1 MGIGSLTKWS
11 RSIVARMMIPVVLM
25 LLLVCLLGLIGVGTR
40 SRLHRAY
47 GDLSRTEQV
56 RNDLTEVRSL
66 SRSLQRDALNFL
78 IESDPAELRVLHGK
92 FSGRFHDMRLRLQ
105 TLSVSPDFT
114 RAPEARRYMQ
124 TQYVVLDR
132 LAAVAMA
139 VRRGA
144 AREALQTFRNAV
156 RPNEREASK
165 IADRLIADQDAAV
178 ARLTL
183 RTRTVEQ
190 EEFVINLVASISL
203 FLAAAIAAFLI
214 ARRSIVR
221 PLTDIEHEMTRVAR
235 GETDGGTPHVDR
247 QDELG
252 RMARA
257 IDVFRT
263 SISDRERLRAEQE
276 RRRADDMAAEAR
288 ARETRR
294 ADEARDAARS
304 QAIAAAARSFEAQ
317 IAEVLERLRSAAGD
331 LSTTSVELAG
341 HSRSAITVITDV
353 EAAVTRAAGGAAD
366 IATATHQF
374 MTAIQHASV
383 GTRRSAVLS
392 AQAAEQSA
400 AVADRMA
407 RVRAHALTIGTVA
420 ELIAGIAKQTNLLSL
435 NATIEAARAGDVGV
449 GFAVVAGEIK
459 ALAGRTARATDEVAG
474 QIAELQ
480 AAAHDA
486 ADSLAAIAAMIAEM
500 ADSSDTL
507 AGSIDEQIA
516 SGQVIDRNIAGAARD
531 LDVVDQSV
539 AGVAS
544 AAAGVDRLAT
554 GVKRDASALET
565 SAAEIDRA
573 LSAFFAALH
582 LADGAVAS

>member
-1 MGIGSLTKWS
+1 MDIGSLTKWS

-25 LLLVCLLGLIGVGTR
+25 LVLVCLLGLVGIGTR
-40 SRLHRAY
+40 SRLHRSYA
-47 GDLSRTEQV
+47 DLARTELV

-78 IESDPAELRVLHGK
+78 IEADAAELRVLHGK
-92 FSGRFHDMRLRLQ
+92 FTGRSHDMRARLRMLAA
-105 TLSVSPDFT
+105 SPDFAH
-114 RAPEARRYMQ
+114 APEARRYMQ
-124 TQYVVLDR
+124 TQYRVLDR
-132 LAAVAMA
+132 LAAVARE

-144 AREALQTFRNAV
+144 PRQALQTFRTDV
-156 RPNEREASK
+156 RPNEREAST
-165 IADRLIADQDAAV
+165 IADRLIAAQDAAV
-178 ARLTL
+178 ARLTR
-183 RTRTVEQ
+183 RTQAVEH
-190 EEFVINLVASISL
+190 EELVINLVASLSL
-203 FLAAAIAAFLI
+203 FLAAAIATFLI
-214 ARRSIVR
+214 ARRWVVR
-221 PLTDIEHEMTRVAR
+221 PLTDIEHEMARVAR

-257 IDVFRT
+257 IDVFRS
-263 SISDRERLRAEQE
+263 SIADRERLRGDQE
-276 RRRADDMAAEAR
+276 RRRAADMAAEAHQH
-288 ARETRR
+288 ELRR
-294 ADEARDAARS
+294 AGEARDAARS
-304 QAIAAAARSFEAQ
+304 EAIAAAARSFEAQ
-317 IAEVLERLRSAAGD
+317 IAEVLSRLRSAAGD
-331 LSTTSVELAG
+331 LSATSVELAG
-341 HSRSAITVITDV
+341 HSRSAITVIADV

-374 MTAIQHASV
+374 MTAIQQASV

-435 NATIEAARAGDVGV
+435 NATIEAARAGEVGV

-480 AAAHDA
+480 SAAHDA

-500 ADSSDTL
+500 AQSSDTL
-507 AGSIDEQIA
+507 AASIDEQIE

-539 AGVAS
+539 AEVAS
-544 AAAGVDRLAT
+544 AAAGVDGLAT

-582 LADGAVAS
+582 LADRAAAA